1 MTDRKVNWGDD
12 EDEGPTVSA
21 APVAVVE
28 PKQAKGKKAEP
39 EFKPMNEDN
48 TTLPEEETKVFGSR
62 KEVTTYSFCNHA
74 PNFGKVEKVTKVFR
88 LEKRKAQIS
97 KSVIARRKWD
107 KFGEAKGQV
116 GPDSA
121 STNVVQEDVF
131 LTLSS
136 TKKLDDGEEG
146 EDAFSKLKKG
156 GVSSVVKCR
165 YCGGDHWST
174 KCPFKDNLTIQKPDG
189 AEPDKP
195 EGAEEGGLPRPGGG
209 GTPGGV
215 NTEGKYV
222 PVHARAGRAGRGGE
236 SMNDRD
242 DSNTVR
248 VTNLSENTREDDLR
262 DLFRGYGPI
271 SRCYLATDRE
281 TGQARGF
288 AFISFHRREDAQ
300 NAIDQVNGHG
310 YDHLILQV
318 DWAEDRKPAEGGK

>member
-1 MTDRKVNWGDD
+1 MTERAKVNWGDD
-12 EDEGPTVSA
+12 EEEGPTIVA
-21 APVAVVE
+21 APKAAVVQ
-28 PKQAKGKKAEP
+28 PTKGQKKE
-39 EFKPMNEDN
+39 ETWKPMNEDN
-48 TTLPEEETKVFGSR
+48 TTLPEEETKIFGSR
-62 KEVTTYSFCNHA
+62 KEVTTYTFCDHA
-74 PNFGKVEKVTKVFR
+74 PNFGKVEKVTKIFR

-97 KSVIARRKWD
+97 KAVMARRKWE
-107 KFGEAKGQV
+107 KFGASKGLGA

-131 LTLSS
+131 LTLSA
-136 TKKLDDGEEG
+136 TKKLDDGEE

-156 GVSSVVKCR
+156 GATSVVKCR

-189 AEPDKP
+189 AEKDGGD
-195 EGAEEGGLPRPGGG
+195 EAGGVCGAPGGG

-318 DWAEDRKPAEGGK
+318 DWAEDRKPAGKD